1 MKEKFVALRAEAG
14 EPSIFANSQNLMKG
28 MTDVID
34 LSIGDPDFT
43 TPEPILAAAYKDSLA
58 GYTHYTAY
66 RGDADVLQAVVDY
79 YKRELDITISEKN
92 VHILASADYAAFITC
107 FATIEPGD
115 EVLIPDPSFTC
126 YADQVRYCCG
136 VPVMVPTCEEKGWRI
151 TAADMEKYITPKT
164 RALFI
169 NSPCNPTGAILT
181 RKDLEEIAA
190 LAKKYDLLVI
200 SDEIYTW
207 FDYGAPFVSM
217 LSIPGMEER
226 TVVINSLSK
235 NYVAT
240 GARLG
245 WIVAPEQIVQAVF
258 RLGLNMVYTAPAFSQ
273 RMAKFALNEGKE
285 IMKPILADFKER
297 MFKTAE
303 RINRIP
309 HMHVQS
315 PPQGTFYLFPS
326 IKETGLSSDEFVL
339 KVLEKAHVMLVPGQ
353 NFGSCGEGYVRIC
366 CTVALPKL
374 MEAMD
379 RIEAIG
385 L

>member
-1 MKEKFVALRAEAG
+1 MKEKFVAKRAEAG
-14 EPSIFANSQNLMKG
+14 EPTIFANSQNLMAG

-43 TPEPILAAAYKDSLA
+43 TPAPILEAAYKDSLA
-58 GYTHYTAY
+58 GHTHYTAY
-66 RGDADVLQAVVDY
+66 RGDADAIQAVVDY
-79 YKRELDITISEKN
+79 YKRELDVTISEKN
-92 VHILASADYAAFITC
+92 VHLLASADYAAFITC

-115 EVLIPDPSFTC
+115 EVLIPNPSFTC
-126 YADQVRYCCG
+126 YADQVVYCG
-136 VPVMVPTCEEKGWRI
+136 GTPVMVPTCEENNWRI
-151 TAADMEKYITPKT
+151 SAADMEKLITPKT

-181 RKDLEEIAA
+181 KEDLQEIAD
-190 LAKKYDLLVI
+190 LAVKYDLLVI

-207 FDYGAPFVSM
+207 YDYAAPFVSM
-217 LSIPGMEER
+217 LSIPGMAER

-240 GARLG
+240 GARMG
-245 WIVAPEQIVQAVF
+245 WIVAPEQIVGAVF
-258 RLGLNMVYTAPAFSQ
+258 RLGLNMVYTAPAFGQ
-273 RMAKFALNEGKE
+273 RMTKFALNEGKKYME
-285 IMKPILADFKER
+285 PILADFKER

-309 HMHVQS
+309 HLHVQY
-315 PPQGTFYLFPS
+315 PPQGTFYLFVN
-326 IKETGLSSDEFVL
+326 IKETGLTSDEFVL
-339 KVLEKAHVMLVPGQ
+339 TVLEKAHVMLVPGQ

-366 CTVALPKL
+366 CTVGLPKL